1 MPCRNTFIWAIL
13 VASTWKRSTILLR
26 RSLISEKYRQASV
39 CELTTC
45 RLKGVKGN
53 GKSDCERA
61 KHIRMF
67 KCKKKT
73 KGKSPIYQ
81 NFYHIYTSLKH
92 SFKCQIAVPMYC
104 IEKNTYLMS

>member
-13 VASTWKRSTILLR
+13 IASTWKRSTILLR

-53 GKSDCERA
+53 GKSDCERT
-61 KHIRMF
+61 KHIRMLNAR
-67 KCKKKT
+67 KN
-73 KGKSPIYQ
+73 KGFVVRGKVQYIKIFIIFIQ
-81 NFYHIYTSLKH
+81 
-92 SFKCQIAVPMYC
+92 V
-104 IEKNTYLMS
+104 